1 MSRGWRRLAVRLHA
15 WTGILVGP
23 LVVVLG
29 LSGAALVF
37 RPELDALLSGPAPLT
52 ALVSAP
58 SLDAVVR
65 AALLPHP
72 GSEARVL
79 RIADDPRRPYRIE
92 IVHGA
97 QRIDVD
103 VDPST
108 LRVVG
113 SRAPERSVLAAV
125 HALHAALHAGRVG
138 ALLVGLLG
146 VWLVV
151 EGVSGVWLYGGSV
164 RPASRMLRRLSSRTV
179 HRVTGALS
187 LAAGVVLGATGAMLA
202 LGTALTT
209 ADAGAPARTRSA
221 ALARLDTVAA
231 RVEAVAPGA
240 RIRTMTAEPQDIR
253 VDLRR
258 STGEADTLRV
268 ARATG
273 AVTAAGTAPERG
285 WDLVRRLHAGDF
297 AGWLS
302 RSLYAAVGLALG
314 VLAMT
319 GFVIAARRHRSKVL
333 T

>member
-1 MSRGWRRLAVRLHA
+1 M
-15 WTGILVGP
+15 GP

-37 RPELDALLSGPAPLT
+37 RPELDALLNGPPPL
-52 ALVSAP
+52 AASVSAP
-58 SLDAVVR
+58 SLDAIVR

-72 GSEARVL
+72 GGEARAL

-92 IVHGA
+92 IARGA

-138 ALLVGLLG
+138 AIVVGLLG
-146 VWLVV
+146 LWLVV

-164 RPASRMLRRLSSRTV
+164 TPTPRMLRRLSSRTV
-179 HRVTGALS
+179 HRVVGALS

-202 LGTALTT
+202 LGAALTT
-209 ADAGAPARTRSA
+209 ADGAVAASWGSA
-221 ALARLDTVAA
+221 ALARLDAVAA
-231 RVEAVAPGA
+231 RVEAAAPGA
-240 RIRTMTAEPQDIR
+240 RIRTMTAEPHDIR
-253 VDLRR
+253 VDVRR
-258 STGEADTLRV
+258 ATGDLDTLRV
-268 ARATG
+268 GRATG
-273 AVTAAGTAPERG
+273 AVSAAGAAPATR

-302 RSLYAAVGLALG
+302 RSLYAAVGLGLA

-319 GFVIAARRHRSKVL
+319 GFVIAARRHSSKVL